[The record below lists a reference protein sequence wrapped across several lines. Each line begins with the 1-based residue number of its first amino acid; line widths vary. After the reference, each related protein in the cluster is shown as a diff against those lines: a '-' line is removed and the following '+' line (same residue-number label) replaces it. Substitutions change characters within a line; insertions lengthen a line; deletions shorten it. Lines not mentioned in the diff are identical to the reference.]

1 MQRSPRIQESGNKLL
16 IKWPKTFIDSHQR
29 GRTHSQEHRQGAPH
43 HVSSQVLA
51 TRGHHCT
58 PVPASARTSRRGGD
72 AAGPL
77 PRPGS
82 PAGHSPRRR
91 HGCRFLQNQTHD
103 PAVVLLGLTRE
114 GDTGVHTGIC
124 TRFLQQLPKPERCPA
139 VLPRGTGR
147 RTGVCQ
153 AVCPRDKGS
162 QKEAGPPC
170 DSTRATPRE
179 AGSALGRGS
188 AVARAGGAGRALGA
202 AEPCD
207 SAAKDTR
214 RRTPHGWTVFDT
226 GAGKSRGPQQSSRE
240 GLGEPSAHGCR
251 PRGRAVAGAL
261 LAAFLERPVPPES
274 PRPSCGPA
282 WAQVMRRS
290 RGSRPPPPSWAENIC
305 SSKR

>member
-29 GRTHSQEHRQGAPH
+29 GRTHSPEHRQGAPH

-179 AGSALGRGS
+179 AGSALRRGS

-226 GAGKSRGPQQSSRE
+226 GAGKSRGPQQSAE
-240 GLGEPSAHGCR
+240 LQGGAGGAER
-251 PRGRAVAGAL
+251 PRVQATRQGRGRSAVGGISGAASSAREPPAQLRPCVGPGHAAVTGL
-261 LAAFLERPVPPES
+261 LAPTPIVGREY
-274 PRPSCGPA
+274 
-282 WAQVMRRS
+282 M
-290 RGSRPPPPSWAENIC
+290 
-305 SSKR
+305 